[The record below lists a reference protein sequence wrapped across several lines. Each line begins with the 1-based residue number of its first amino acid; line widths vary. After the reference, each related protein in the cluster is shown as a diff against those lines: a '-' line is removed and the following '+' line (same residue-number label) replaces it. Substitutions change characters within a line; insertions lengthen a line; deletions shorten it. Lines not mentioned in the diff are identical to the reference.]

1 MNKDKKTA
9 TSNGVYDKLKEQ
21 ILHLELTPGSIISEI
36 DTASRYEV
44 SRTPV
49 RDAFKAL
56 EREGL
61 LEVRPHIGT
70 FVSLIDLNA
79 ISDILYMRQV
89 LEFAVLKDLSMTYD
103 KSQEYKIRLALQNQ
117 KELIDSSL
125 PKTELGRAFIKCDND
140 FHDILFDIAGKKN
153 VILYFRTINSQYER
167 FRTLLNLGEKDNIIT
182 LYNEHENIFKAIAS
196 KDIELL
202 EKLVSHHIYNGFN
215 SSTEVILKYSDYFKN
230 TNDKTI
236 V

>member
-1 MNKDKKTA
+1 MNKDKKSATA
-9 TSNGVYDKLKEQ
+9 NGVYNQLKEQ

-36 DTASRYEV
+36 ETANRYEV

-89 LEFAVLKDLSMTYD
+89 LEFAVLKDLSMIYN
-103 KSQEYKIRLALQNQ
+103 KSQEYRIRLALQNQ

-125 PKTELGRAFIKCDND
+125 SKTELGRAFIRCDND
-140 FHDILFDIAGKKN
+140 FHDTLFDIAGKKN

-167 FRTLLNLGEKDNIIT
+167 FRTLLNLGDKDNIIE
-182 LYNEHENIFKAIAS
+182 LYKEHESIFNAITN
-196 KDIELL
+196 KDIDLL

-215 SSTEVILKYSDYFKN
+215 SSAEVILKYSDFFKN
-230 TNDKTI
+230 DDIATR
-236 V
+236 